1 MIVNQLINEDVEIE
15 FIKKEIEIHINKDTL
30 DQELLVWKHIE
41 IDNLVDKMIR
51 QQLEEG
57 EFKPIVV
64 AKMCL
69 RWKWLKQQ
77 ALRELELRGT
87 MEVCNGV
94 Q

>member
-1 MIVNQLINEDVEIE
+1 VTINQLINEEVEIE
-15 FIKKEIEIHINKDTL
+15 FIKKEIEIRVDKDTP
-30 DQELLVWKHIE
+30 DQELLVWKHME
-41 IDNLVDKMIR
+41 IDSLVDKMVR

-57 EFKPIVV
+57 EFKPTIV

-87 MEVCNGV
+87 MEVCDGV